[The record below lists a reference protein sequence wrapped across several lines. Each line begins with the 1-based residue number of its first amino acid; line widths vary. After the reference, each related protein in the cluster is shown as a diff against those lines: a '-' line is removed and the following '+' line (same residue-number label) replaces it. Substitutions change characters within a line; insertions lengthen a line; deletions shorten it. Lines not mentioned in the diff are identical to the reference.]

1 MNIFDTE
8 WNIAY
13 NVGVKCNALDVTKT
27 AGVRYFSSPWDNMDT
42 VRGLTQTAELMA
54 SGFENYMAD
63 INDWTIWDIS
73 RQRQLRHKDY
83 IWCYYPHMDFQW
95 VKNYTTEE
103 DYNKW
108 KRSKEGDLNP
118 IWKGFA
124 ETYTKRQQRMTSIL
138 ESENKMLLLR
148 IDVDNR
154 QLRKIRNQNKTKHL
168 NRFMETMTKAYPTKN
183 WGFLYLYCDENRN
196 LSCDYDN
203 CHLECIPP
211 GKSGYRSKW
220 VVDKLKELKVLPR
233 DEMKP
238 YDFAEEGVG

>member
-8 WNIAY
+8 WNVAY
-13 NVGVKCNALDVTKT
+13 NVGVKCNALDITKT
-27 AGVRYFSSPWDNMDT
+27 AGVRYFSSPWDNMHT
-42 VRGLTQTAELMA
+42 VRGLTQTAKLMA

-63 INDWTIWDIS
+63 INDWTIWYRE
-73 RQRQLRHKDY
+73 RQSQIRHKDY
-83 IWCYYPHMDFQW
+83 KWCYYPHMDFQW
-95 VKNYTTEE
+95 VENYTTEE

-108 KRSKEGDLNP
+108 KQSKEGDLNP
-118 IWKGFA
+118 IWKGFS
-124 ETYTKRQQRMTSIL
+124 ETYTRRQQRMTSIL

-154 QLRKIRNQNKTKHL
+154 QLRKIRRKNKTEHL
-168 NRFMETMTKAYPTKN
+168 NRFMETMTKAYPNKN
-183 WGFLYLYCDENRN
+183 WGLLYLYCDENRN

-211 GKSGYRSKW
+211 KNSRNRSKW

-238 YDFAEEGVG
+238 YDFAEK